1 MALINA
7 FSQIFRDRDL
17 RKRVFITLA
26 LLLVFR
32 VFASL
37 PIPGADRVRL
47 AAFFGESQFLGLV
60 NVFSGGALSNFSLA
74 MLGVGPYITAT
85 IILQLLTMIFP
96 ALKEMYYEEGEAGRA
111 KFNQY
116 SRYLTV
122 FLALIQGFSLLN
134 YLKLNGVLSAL
145 GSFDIA
151 RNIILIT
158 AGSMFLMWL
167 GELISEQKIGNGIS
181 LLIFAGIVTEIP
193 LSIRNNILTFDYS
206 KIPGYLMFAVVA
218 LITLAGVVLINESER
233 RIPVNYA
240 KRVRGMKIYGG
251 ASSYLPLK
259 VNQAGVIP
267 IIFALSFLMFP
278 GILAQIM
285 QLSKN
290 VYLLKV
296 ALTLQTLVNNP
307 LFYGIT
313 YFVLVFAFTYFY
325 TIITFE
331 PNEISNNLQKQGG
344 FIPGIRPGTNTA
356 QFLSKTLYRITFLG
370 ALFLALIA
378 VLPLL
383 VQGLTGVT
391 SLKLGGTSLLIVVS
405 VALETIRQIR
415 SQLLMREYEA
425 F

>member
-1 MALINA
+1 MAITNA
-7 FSQIFRDRDL
+7 LTQIFRDKDL
-17 RKRVFITLA
+17 RRRILITLG

-37 PIPGADRVRL
+37 PIPGADQERL
-47 AAFFGESQFLGLV
+47 AAFFSQSQFLGLV

-116 SRYLTV
+116 ARYLTV

-134 YLKLNGVLSAL
+134 YLKLNGVLGALSA
-145 GSFDIA
+145 FDIM

-167 GELISEQKIGNGIS
+167 GELISEQKVGNGIS
-181 LLIFAGIVTEIP
+181 LLIFAGIVTDIP
-193 LSIRNNILTFDYS
+193 LSLRNNILTFDYS
-206 KIPGYLMFAVVA
+206 KLPAYLMFLVVA

-240 KRVRGMKIYGG
+240 KRVRGMRIYGG

-267 IIFALSFLMFP
+267 IIFALSFLLFP
-278 GILAQIM
+278 GMLAQIL
-285 QLSKN
+285 QLSQN
-290 VYLLKV
+290 VTLLKI
-296 ALTLQTLVNNP
+296 AASLQSLVNDR
-307 LFYGIT
+307 LFYGVS

-325 TIITFE
+325 TVITFE
-331 PNEISNNLQKQGG
+331 PHEIANNLQKQGG
-344 FIPGIRPGTNTA
+344 FVPGIRPGTNTA

-383 VQGLTGVT
+383 VQGLTGIT
-391 SLKLGGTSLLIVVS
+391 SLNLGGTSLLIVVS